1 MAVEVPMP
9 RLSDTM
15 EQGTI
20 ARWLKQEGDRFA
32 AGDVIAEIDTD
43 KATMDLQAYDDGV
56 LLKILVGEGESADL
70 GTPIAWIG
78 EEGEAVPEGAGGDGA
93 PQTAPAPPE
102 AEQDDSTEPEAG
114 GGEPE
119 AGVGEPAPSEAGG
132 GEAET
137 ATGERAPSQEPEPP
151 PAPEARAAVGDELR
165 ASPIARRI
173 AAEAGLDLRELAG
186 KGSGPDGRIVKVD
199 VERALQARGGAARA
213 AEPSAEPTPSPGRP
227 PSAEDETVE
236 ATPMLRAVARRM
248 SESKATVPHFY
259 LDAEID
265 MGRALEMRE
274 ELNQALADEGEKVS
288 VNDLVVRAA
297 ALALIENP
305 KFHRSWHDGSF
316 VLHKSAHVGIAVAL
330 DDGLIVPVLRSVEQK
345 SLREIARES
354 RDLVERAREGKLKQS
369 EIEGGT
375 FTVSN
380 LGMFGIPSFS
390 AVVNLPEPGILAVGA
405 TVERPVVQDD
415 AVVIRPIMTVTL
427 SVDHRATSGAEGA
440 RLLESIRR
448 HLEQPL
454 LLVA

>member
-15 EQGTI
+15 EQGTV
-20 ARWLKQEGDRFA
+20 ARWVKHEGDRVV

-43 KATMDLQAYDDGV
+43 KATMELPAYEDGV

-70 GTPIAWIG
+70 GTPIALIGAEG
-78 EEGEAVPEGAGGDGA
+78 EEVPESHIAESA
-93 PQTAPAPPE
+93 PSAPPTSSEE
-102 AEQDDSTEPEAG
+102 AEPPSTQAEQRDD
-114 GGEPE
+114 
-119 AGVGEPAPSEAGG
+119 EPARSEPV
-132 GEAET
+132 ERPQP
-137 ATGERAPSQEPEPP
+137 TGE
-151 PAPEARAAVGDELR
+151 VR

-199 VERALQARGGAARA
+199 VERALDQEGGPGRAAAEASIAARA
-213 AEPSAEPTPSPGRP
+213 ASQGAP
-227 PSAEDETVE
+227 PSAEEEVVD

-259 LDAEID
+259 LNAEID
-265 MGRALEMRE
+265 MGRALEMRQ
-274 ELNQALADEGEKVS
+274 ELNRALTGEDERVG
-288 VNDLVVRAA
+288 VNDLILRAV
-297 ALALIENP
+297 ALALVENP
-305 KFHRSWHDGSF
+305 KFHRSWHDGKL

-330 DDGLIVPVLRSVEQK
+330 DDGLVVPVLRSVERK
-345 SLREIARES
+345 SVREIARES
-354 RDLVERAREGKLKQS
+354 RDLVERARSGKLKQA

-375 FTVSN
+375 FSVSN

-390 AVVNLPEPGILAVGA
+390 AVVNPPEPGILAVGA
-405 TVERPVVQDD
+405 AVKR
-415 AVVIRPIMTVTL
+415 AVVIEDAVQVRRIMAVTL

-440 RLLESIRR
+440 RLLASIQR

-454 LLVA
+454 LLLAQE

>member
-15 EQGTI
+15 EQGTV
-20 ARWLKQEGDRFA
+20 ARWVKQEGDRVV

-43 KATMDLQAYDDGV
+43 KATMELTAYEDGV
-56 LLKILVGEGESADL
+56 LLKILVGEGESAEL
-70 GTPIAWIG
+70 GTPIALIGAEG
-78 EEGEAVPEGAGGDGA
+78 EEVPETTAGGNG
-93 PQTAPAPPE
+93 PSQTAPR
-102 AEQDDSTEPEAG
+102 DDEPDEP
-114 GGEPE
+114 GEPE
-119 AGVGEPAPSEAGG
+119 PDGDEPTRPE
-132 GEAET
+132 
-137 ATGERAPSQEPEPP
+137 EPEPP
-151 PAPEARAAVGDELR
+151 AQEADAGVGDGVR

-173 AAEAGLDLRELAG
+173 AAESGLDLRELAG

-199 VERALQARGGAARA
+199 VERALGREGRPARA
-213 AEPSAEPTPSPGRP
+213 ADESGIGQRAASPGPP
-227 PSAEDETVE
+227 PSAEEEIVD

-265 MGRALEMRE
+265 MDRALELRE
-274 ELNQALADEGEKVS
+274 ELNEALADEGEKIS
-288 VNDLVVRAA
+288 INDLVVRAA
-297 ALALIENP
+297 ALALVENP
-305 KFHRSWHDGSF
+305 KFHRSWHDGTF

-354 RDLVERAREGKLKQS
+354 RDLAERARAGKLKQA

-405 TVERPVVQDD
+405 TIKRAVVSDD
-415 AVVIRPIMTVTL
+415 AVQIRPIMTVTL

-440 RLLESIRR
+440 RLLASIKRL
-448 HLEQPL
+448 LEQPVL
-454 LLVA
+454 LLA

>member
-20 ARWLKQEGDRFA
+20 ARWVKHEGDRVT

-43 KATMDLQAYDDGV
+43 KATMELTAYDDGV
-56 LLKILVGEGESADL
+56 LLKILVGEGESAEL
-70 GTPIAWIG
+70 GTPIALIG
-78 EEGEAVPEGAGGDGA
+78 EEGEAVPEAAAGGDGGS
-93 PQTAPAPPE
+93 QTAPAPEAKPE
-102 AEQDDSTEPEAG
+102 EPAEQEAAGDEPEAKPDESA
-114 GGEPE
+114 EPE
-119 AGVGEPAPSEAGG
+119 AGVGEPAPSE
-132 GEAET
+132 E
-137 ATGERAPSQEPEPP
+137 
-151 PAPEARAAVGDELR
+151 PAPYAPAPQARPAVGDEVR

-186 KGSGPDGRIVKVD
+186 RGSGPDGRIVKVD
-199 VERALQARGGAARA
+199 VERALERRGGAARA
-213 AEPSAEPTPSPGRP
+213 AEPAGAAAATAAATP

-274 ELNQALADEGEKVS
+274 ELNRALADEGEKVS

-297 ALALIENP
+297 ALALVENP

-390 AVVNLPEPGILAVGA
+390 AVVNPPEPGILAVGA
-405 TVERPVVQDD
+405 TVKRPVVQDD

>member
-20 ARWLKQEGDRFA
+20 ARWVKQEGDPVA

-43 KATMDLQAYDDGV
+43 KATMELTAYEDGV

-70 GTPIAWIG
+70 GTPIALIG
-78 EEGEAVPEGAGGDGA
+78 SEDEEVPETAARANGPSQAAPREPQAEEPQAEEEPGAEGSGR
-93 PQTAPAPPE
+93 E
-102 AEQDDSTEPEAG
+102 A
-114 GGEPE
+114 
-119 AGVGEPAPSEAGG
+119 APSEPREPREPHGQEAAEAAG
-132 GEAET
+132 
-137 ATGERAPSQEPEPP
+137 
-151 PAPEARAAVGDELR
+151 ELR
-165 ASPIARRI
+165 ASPIARRM
-173 AAEAGLDLRELAG
+173 AAAAGLDLRELAG

-199 VERALQARGGAARA
+199 IERARGEEGRPGRAAGETAIAARA
-213 AEPSAEPTPSPGRP
+213 SAPTSAE
-227 PSAEDETVE
+227 EEEEVVD

-265 MGRALEMRE
+265 MGRTLELRE
-274 ELNQALADEGEKVS
+274 ELNQALAGEDEKIS
-288 VNDLVVRAA
+288 INDLVVRAA
-297 ALALIENP
+297 ALALVENP
-305 KFHRSWHDGSF
+305 KFHRSWNDGKL

-345 SLREIARES
+345 SVREIARES
-354 RDLVERAREGKLKQS
+354 RDLVERARAGTLKQA

-375 FTVSN
+375 FSVSN

-390 AVVNLPEPGILAVGA
+390 AVVNPPEPGILAVGA
-405 TVERPVVQDD
+405 TVKR
-415 AVVIRPIMTVTL
+415 AVVGDDDVVRVRPIMAVTL

-440 RLLESIRR
+440 RLLASIQRR
-448 HLEQPL
+448 LEQPVL
-454 LLVA
+454 LLA